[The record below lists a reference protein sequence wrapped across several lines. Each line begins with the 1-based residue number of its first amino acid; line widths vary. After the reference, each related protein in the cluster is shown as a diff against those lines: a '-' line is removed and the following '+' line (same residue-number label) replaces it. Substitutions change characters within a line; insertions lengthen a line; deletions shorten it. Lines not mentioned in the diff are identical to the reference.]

1 THKIFQRLD
10 ALTLKSSK
18 SLVCVFV
25 SVCGSDPP
33 SPQAGLLLDVDGVL
47 VRGGSVLP
55 AARRAVLKLVDRK
68 RRFVLPVVFVTNA
81 GSCQRDRKAQQ
92 LSDLLHAQVSPD
104 QVVLS
109 YSPLQNMKSFHDKC
123 VLVCGQGPITDIAH
137 TLGFHRVLS
146 IDQLVEQHPL
156 LDMVDHNRR
165 PETPQLPA
173 IEAIVLFGEPIRWE
187 TSLQLLTDVL
197 LSHGRPG
204 LVHAPQPGKQLPVLA
219 CNTDLLWMAE
229 APSPR

>member
-109 YSPLQNMKSFHDKC
+109 YMC
-123 VLVCGQGPITDIAH
+123 VQINV
-137 TLGFHRVLS
+137 LGFHRVLS

-229 APSPR
+229 APCHG